1 MPAEEARGR
10 DTFLASRFP
19 TWQPPLRPVKEAIL
33 RNIPF
38 SQTVSHSL
46 FTRAFSLLIFG
57 FISLGFISACGGS
70 NSEESTISIQLDWT
84 PNTNH
89 VGIYIAL
96 ANGWY
101 EEEGINVEIVPY
113 SDANPDVVV
122 ANGLADIGISFPPN
136 LIFSRAAGLDLISIA
151 AVLQSNPTE
160 LAVLESSDILR
171 PRDFDGRIYAGF
183 GLPFEESRIKAVI
196 RADGGQG
203 EFTVVTLST
212 FAYEALYNERADF
225 TEIFTTWEGIEAEL
239 RGVKLRTFRF
249 NDFGVPDF
257 PGVILIAQQS
267 TVSERSDVLRRFLEV
282 TRRGYEFAANQP
294 EEATRIFIAYV
305 GEDVF
310 PEAELVRLS
319 NIMLADV
326 FVDTNGSWGLQDAK
340 VWDAYATWMVA
351 QGILV
356 GVDNEVISGEV
367 PGGPLFTNLLDSPE

>member
-1 MPAEEARGR
+1 M
-10 DTFLASRFP
+10 
-19 TWQPPLRPVKEAIL
+19 

-38 SQTVSHSL
+38 SQAASY
-46 FTRAFSLLIFG
+46 SLLTRPIVLTIFG
-57 FISLGFISACGGS
+57 FFALGLISACGGS
-70 NSEESTISIQLDWT
+70 DSDESTVSVQLDWT

-89 VGIYIAL
+89 VGIYVAL

-101 EEEGINVEIVPY
+101 EAEGINVEIVPY
-113 SDANPDVVV
+113 SEANPDVVV

-171 PRDFDGRIYAGF
+171 PRDFDGRTYAGF
-183 GLPFEESRIKAVI
+183 GLPFEEARIRAVI
-196 RADGGQG
+196 KADGGQG
-203 EFTVVTLST
+203 DFTVATLST
-212 FAYEALYNERADF
+212 FAYEALFNERADF
-225 TEIFTTWEGIEAEL
+225 TEIFTTWEGIDAEL

-249 NDFGVPDF
+249 DEFGVPDF
-257 PGVILIAQQS
+257 PGVILVAQKS
-267 TVSERSDVLRRFLEV
+267 TVSERSDVLRHFLEV

-294 EEATRIFIAYV
+294 EEAARIFIGYV

-319 NIMLADV
+319 NLMLADI
-326 FVDTNGSWGLQDAK
+326 FVDADGSWGRQEAF
-340 VWDAYATWMVA
+340 VWDAYAGWMLA

-356 GVDNEVISGEV
+356 SADDEVISDGV
-367 PGGPLFTNLLDSPE
+367 PGGPLFTNLLE

>member
-1 MPAEEARGR
+1 M
-10 DTFLASRFP
+10 
-19 TWQPPLRPVKEAIL
+19 
-33 RNIPF
+33 RNI
-38 SQTVSHSL
+38 TVSKTAPHSW
-46 FTRAFSLLIFG
+46 FTRSFSLLIFG
-57 FISLGFISACGGS
+57 LISLAFISACGGS
-70 NSEESTISIQLDWT
+70 DSDDSTISVQLDWT

-136 LIFSRAAGLDLISIA
+136 LIFSRAAGLDLISVA

-160 LAVLESSDILR
+160 LAVLASSDILR
-171 PRDFDGRIYAGF
+171 PRDFDGHTYAGF
-183 GLPFEESRIKAVI
+183 GLPFEESRIRAVI

-203 EFTVVTLST
+203 EFEIAILST
-212 FAYEALYNERADF
+212 FAYEALFNERADF

-239 RGVKLRTFRF
+239 RGIELRTFRF
-249 NDFGVPDF
+249 DDFGVPDF

-294 EEATRIFIAYV
+294 EEAARIFIEYV

-319 NIMLADV
+319 NIILADI
-326 FVDTNGSWGLQDAK
+326 FVDADGSWGLQDAS
-340 VWDAYATWMVA
+340 VWDAYADWMLA

-356 GVDNEVISGEV
+356 STDNEVISDEV
-367 PGGPLFTNLLDSPE
+367 PGGPLFTNLLE

>member
-1 MPAEEARGR
+1 M
-10 DTFLASRFP
+10 
-19 TWQPPLRPVKEAIL
+19 

-38 SQTVSHSL
+38 IQAASHSL
-46 FTRAFSLLIFG
+46 FSRAIILFIFG
-57 FISLGFISACGGS
+57 FFTLGLISACGGS
-70 NSEESTISIQLDWT
+70 DSDQNTVSVQLDWT

-89 VGIYIAL
+89 VGIYVAL

-171 PRDFDGRIYAGF
+171 PRDFDGRTYAGF
-183 GLPFEESRIKAVI
+183 GLPFEESRIRAVI

-203 EFTVVTLST
+203 EFTVATLST
-212 FAYEALYNERADF
+212 FAYEALFNGRADF

-249 NDFGVPDF
+249 DDFGVPDF

-267 TVSERSDVLRRFLEV
+267 TVNERSDVLRRFLEV

-294 EEATRIFIAYV
+294 EEAARIFIEYV

-319 NIMLADV
+319 NLMLADI
-326 FVDTNGSWGLQDAK
+326 FVDADGSWGLQDAE
-340 VWDAYATWMVA
+340 VWDAYASWMLA

-356 GVDNEVISGEV
+356 SADDEVISEEV
-367 PGGPLFTNLLDSPE
+367 PGGPLFTNLLE